1 MTGVGSIALDGRV
14 RGSAGAA
21 AGARCSGSGLLSL
34 LGGVPNGED
43 LSLKER
49 GGVGSSLGASTR
61 ADRDTGLL
69 LILGFSDLLTSGG
82 IPLNDISRLSSPD
95 LRGGGG
101 EGG

>member
-1 MTGVGSIALDGRV
+1 MTGVGSIAFDGRV
-14 RGSAGAA
+14 RGSAGAG
-21 AGARCSGSGLLSL
+21 AGCSGSGLLSL
-34 LGGVPNGED
+34 LGGVLNGED

-49 GGVGSSLGASTR
+49 GGIGSSLGASTR